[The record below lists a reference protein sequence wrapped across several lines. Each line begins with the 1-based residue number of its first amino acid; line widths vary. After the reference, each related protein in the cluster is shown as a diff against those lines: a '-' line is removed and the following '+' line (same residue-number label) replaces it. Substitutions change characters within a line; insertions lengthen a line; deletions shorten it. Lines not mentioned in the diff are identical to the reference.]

1 MVHVSTLSHINHPG
15 PKKHMYINVHQRSV
29 EASRLPVP
37 ASWNKSL
44 LPANM
49 PQFNS
54 SPQQW
59 SCCNVWWLGHPK
71 QRKPSAEL
79 GWAHFPIAFAVNF
92 RLAWGQNSTCWI
104 LEQILYI
111 YIWDELPNCTLYY
124 IDGENKPQNAAWSG
138 SKLEGSIDDFPIAWA
153 NSHKSLGLSPCWSH
167 ARCETSFT
175 VTSAGN

>member
-1 MVHVSTLSHINHPG
+1 MPENKPKASMNDMVHVSTLSHINHPG

-111 YIWDELPNCTLYY
+111 YMYGTNCRTAHYTTLTARTNHRMPP
-124 IDGENKPQNAAWSG
+124 DQGQSWRVQ
-138 SKLEGSIDDFPIAWA
+138 LMTFP
-153 NSHKSLGLSPCWSH
+153 
-167 ARCETSFT
+167 
-175 VTSAGN
+175 